1 MDLDQSELEIWP
13 SRIADVGGQSVHRAL
28 PKHRHR
34 TVGPWCFVDLF
45 GPTDQATRIGPHP
58 HIGLHTVT
66 WLFDGEIVH
75 TDSLG
80 TRQPIRPG
88 QLNLMTAGRGVAHAE
103 QSADSFSGHIHG
115 VQLWVAQPETTRWG
129 DPAFEDHESLPGV
142 VLGRSDATVLAGSF
156 GGVAS
161 PARTDTPMVGVQAN
175 VRASFEAPLD
185 PSFEHVVVV
194 AEGSVT
200 IEDPMT
206 LEPRVVE
213 AYETAYLPLGHDA
226 LALSSE
232 SRARILLLG
241 GEPFGA
247 EILMWWNFVARTWD
261 EMAEARA
268 DWVTD
273 SDRFAAVDSALD
285 RIAAPPLG

>member
-1 MDLDQSELEIWP
+1 MGLDRPALEIWE
-13 SRIADVGGQSVHRAL
+13 SRIAEVGGQSVHRAL

-45 GPTDQATRIGPHP
+45 GPADQPTRIGPHP
-58 HIGLHTVT
+58 HIGLHAVT

-103 QSADSFSGHIHG
+103 QSAESFSGHIHG
-115 VQLWVAQPETTRWG
+115 VQLWVAQPETTRSG
-129 DPAFEDHESLPGV
+129 EPAFEHHESLPIV

-175 VRASFEAPLD
+175 VRTSIEAPLD
-185 PSFEHVVVV
+185 PTFEHVVVV

-200 IEDPMT
+200 IDGQ
-206 LEPRVVE
+206 VVE
-213 AYETAYLPLGHDA
+213 TNESAYLPVGHDA
-226 LALSSE
+226 LARWSE

-247 EILMWWNFVARTWD
+247 EILMWWNFVARSWD
-261 EMAEARA
+261 EMAVART
-268 DWVTD
+268 DWVTGA
-273 SDRFAAVDSALD
+273 DRFPTVISALD
-285 RIAAPPLG
+285 RIVAPPLG